1 MRINGIAALVFA
13 GILGT
18 AALVE
23 AQLNRAVMEGV
34 VSDPQGAVVAGVDVT
49 ITDVDTNVAT
59 TTKTNSTGYYRVV
72 DLTPGKYKAHFA
84 SPGFT
89 ATDITDLDV
98 AAGQVVK
105 LDAQLKIG
113 STQETV
119 QVVAEAQ
126 LLETSASNFSH
137 GVENRTIQEV
147 PLNGRDLQQLVYLL
161 PGVSNAA
168 GPPGSNF
175 GFNSQFGTFPDPT
188 YVQGSDVSVNGG
200 QAGANAWYLD
210 GNLNLSGISE
220 NVAVNPSPDSVSEFQ
235 GITNAFGAEYGR
247 SGGGVF
253 NVVLK
258 SGTNSLHGNLYE
270 FLRNSATNA
279 RNPFTSI
286 DANGNLIPDR
296 VLHFNNFGGTF
307 GGPVML
313 PKIYDGKNKT
323 FFFFSLD
330 HQILHLA
337 GSQVF
342 SVPTARMRNGDFSE
356 DPSIVNYG
364 VWDPYST
371 IGPDSN
377 GLFARTQF
385 PTTQLPKN
393 RLDPAAMFFISS
405 YPMPNYNDLLSNC
418 PMGKDAF
425 KICNNFLGI

>member
-1 MRINGIAALVFA
+1 MRLKGFSALTFA
-13 GILGT
+13 WILCT
-18 AALVE
+18 AAVVE
-23 AQLNRAVMEGV
+23 AQLNRAIMEGV
-34 VSDPQGAVVAGVDVT
+34 VSDPQGAVVAGVDVAL
-49 ITDVDTNVAT
+49 TDIDTNVT
-59 TTKTNSTGYYRVV
+59 VTTKTNSTGYYRIV
-72 DLTPGKYKAHFA
+72 DLTPGKYKLHFTSA
-84 SPGFT
+84 GFS
-89 ATDITDLDV
+89 ATDIRDIEV
-98 AAGQVVK
+98 PAGQVVK

-113 STQETV
+113 STQE
-119 QVVAEAQ
+119 VVEVLAEAP

-137 GVENRTIQEV
+137 SVENRTIQEM
-147 PLNGRDLQQLVYLL
+147 PLQGRDLQQLVYLL
-161 PGVSNAA
+161 PGVANAA

-220 NVAVNPSPDSVSEFQ
+220 NIAVNPSPDSVSEFQ
-235 GITNAFGAEYGR
+235 GITNAFAPEYGR

-258 SGTNSLHGNLYE
+258 SGTNSPHGNLYE

-296 VLHFNNFGGTF
+296 ALRFNNFGGTF

-313 PKIYDGKNKT
+313 PKIYDGKNRT
-323 FFFFSLD
+323 FFFFSFD

-356 DPSIVNYG
+356 DPSIANYG

-371 IGPDSN
+371 VGPDSN
-377 GLFARTQF
+377 GLFSRKQF
-385 PTTQLPKN
+385 PTTQIPQS
-393 RLDPAAMFFISS
+393 RLDPVAMFFMQASQS
-405 YPMPNYNDLLSNC
+405 QLQ
-418 PMGKDAF
+418 
-425 KICNNFLGI
+425 